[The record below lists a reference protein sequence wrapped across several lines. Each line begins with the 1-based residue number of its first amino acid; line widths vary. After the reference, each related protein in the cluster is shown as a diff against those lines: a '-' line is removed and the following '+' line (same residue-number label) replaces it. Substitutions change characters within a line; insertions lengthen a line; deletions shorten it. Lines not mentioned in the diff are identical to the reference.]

1 MPNASWLP
9 MIAIAMAQ
17 ILMSFNINALRV
29 SMGGIGASF
38 DTPPTTVG
46 TAIVSHSLF
55 IAGFVMLG
63 AKVAALSG
71 PKTVF
76 RAMVVLF
83 GVAMAIMT
91 TSSSTTM
98 MIVAQ
103 GIAGAAAAA
112 LVPTLVVLIT
122 TNYEGRQQAKAFGW
136 LGAAEAAASSTGF
149 NFLLRIKTHIA
160 RATRSPNE

>member
-9 MIAIAMAQ
+9 MIVIAMAQ

-63 AKVAALSG
+63 AEVGALFG

-83 GVAMAIMT
+83 GVAMAILT

-122 TNYEGRQQAKAFGW
+122 TN
-136 LGAAEAAASSTGF
+136 
-149 NFLLRIKTHIA
+149 
-160 RATRSPNE
+160 